1 MGTLMTPYYTCLSII
16 RKTYQIIVKYNK
28 LQQNMINMSKKMN
41 GEKVFEW
48 KVLYNK
54 YGIKSIK

>member
-1 MGTLMTPYYTCLSII
+1 MTPYYTCLSII

-41 GEKVFEW
+41 GEKVFE
-48 KVLYNK
+48 
-54 YGIKSIK
+54 

>member
-1 MGTLMTPYYTCLSII
+1 MMGTLMTPYYTCLSII

-41 GEKVFEW
+41 GEKVFE
-48 KVLYNK
+48 
-54 YGIKSIK
+54 